1 MYIALGDNYTA
12 LSQFKEAEQA
22 YLQAWYMIPS
32 KFYPLYKLAKLYD
45 KTGQGEQAVSVA
57 EGLLNKKVKVES
69 RAIDEMKD
77 EMLNLIE
84 KYKSG
89 STLTDCLLIK

>member
-1 MYIALGDNYTA
+1 
-12 LSQFKEAEQA
+12 
-22 YLQAWYMIPS
+22 
-32 KFYPLYKLAKLYD
+32 LYKLAKLYD

>member
-1 MYIALGDNYTA
+1 
-12 LSQFKEAEQA
+12 
-22 YLQAWYMIPS
+22 MIPS
-32 KFYPLYKLAKLYD
+32 KCYQLYKLAKLYD
-45 KTGQGEQAVSVA
+45 KAGPGEQAVSMA
-57 EGLLNKKVKVES
+57 EGLLNKKVKIES

>member
-1 MYIALGDNYTA
+1 
-12 LSQFKEAEQA
+12 
-22 YLQAWYMIPS
+22 MI
-32 KFYPLYKLAKLYD
+32 
-45 KTGQGEQAVSVA
+45 GQGEQAVSVA